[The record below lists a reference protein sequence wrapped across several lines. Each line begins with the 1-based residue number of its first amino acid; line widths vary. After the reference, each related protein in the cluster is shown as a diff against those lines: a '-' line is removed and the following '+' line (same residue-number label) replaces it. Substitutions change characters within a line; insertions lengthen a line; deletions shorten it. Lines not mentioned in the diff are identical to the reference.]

1 MAIRFETL
9 RDRDLPVEF
18 GRYTLTS
25 VLGVGGM
32 GRVFRA
38 QLRGPEGFRKDVAL
52 KVIGRDSSGDDRAH
66 QEFVRE
72 ARFSGLLKHPNVVDV
87 YDFGVTDGRPW
98 LAMEVVAGGSLQ
110 ALLSEGPLPA
120 NATLDLAIQVCE
132 ALSHAHGLEVDGES
146 VELVHRDLKPGN
158 IVITPRGVAK
168 VLDFGLARAA
178 GGRTDLTVSGSVR
191 GTPAYMAPEQ
201 ARGDELD
208 PRTDLFALG
217 LILHESL
224 TGQNLLMRENLV
236 AVMMAIVQ
244 LEELLDD
251 PTTFAAADAAAPGVS
266 AVLRKLLRQDPGERY
281 PRASEVAADL
291 RMLLAS
297 LPPGPDLR
305 HHIAGAPPAP
315 SSASALTI
323 PPPSL
328 APSSA
333 GVTWSTRPSRALA
346 RRTNLGPDSASFVG
360 RADDLQALGQA
371 FADGARLVTLLG
383 PGGTGKTRLARR
395 HAASRLAELLPHGGV
410 WFADAS
416 EANTAQGVLHVL
428 ALTLGVP
435 LSHGGDSAVEQVG
448 HAMADRGPM
457 LLVLDNLEQ
466 VVVPAVSLLDRW
478 LQMAPELQVL
488 VTSRERL
495 RPAYEVVLE
504 LGPLGEGEAISLF
517 EERARAVRRGFVLKE
532 ADREVVAEIVRRLDC
547 LPLAVE
553 LAAARTSVMAP
564 RKILDRLSQR
574 FRLLSGGRADGGRG
588 TLRGTIQW
596 SWDLLEPVEKCALRQ
611 CAVFRGGFTLEAA
624 EEVLELDDGA
634 WVLDV
639 VQALRDKSL
648 LRSWEPAGLSGEV
661 RFGMYESLRVFAAE
675 QLESS
680 GDREAVEAR
689 HAEAMIEVGEA
700 LSAGID
706 TADGVLSRKQLALE
720 LDNLHA
726 VWDHQKDRDVALAAD
741 AILAI
746 APLLASL
753 GPVDLLRSLLDDAI
767 EAVARR
773 GGPERTRFQLR
784 MQRAWLSMSEGD
796 VAAGLRDTDRARELA
811 GRLGDQEARCRS
823 LALAARLHAE
833 AGDAE
838 AASPLAEQAIAIARG
853 LDAPEA
859 LGLALRARGYALGF
873 GQDEEQEMELVR
885 ECLQIW
891 RTLGNK
897 RREADEIAGE
907 AANHGNRGRIDLA
920 KSLFEQALAL
930 HRQVGTRRGE
940 GMAQGNLALVA
951 LQLGRLPEAR
961 RRARKAAEIHRLH
974 GSRTPFGV
982 ALCNLGCTQL
992 LQGDVDDAVR
1002 SLQSAVDTL
1011 GAVGQ
1016 SYYLAIGARDLA
1028 IARLVEGELPRAE
1041 DAARQGVA
1049 AADGKFGDILL
1060 PVCQAI
1066 LGAVLAVRG
1075 SFIEADTCLAAA
1087 ASGAAER
1094 GDEAEL
1100 AAVAVGEAFRDIFL
1114 PEAYGDLATRIARA
1128 QDRHLAYGYPP
1139 ESRDPDRP
1147 FDSTLRLMRDA
1158 LGRVLL
1164 EQGHGL
1170 LPGAEG

>member
-1 MAIRFETL
+1 MTTPFEAL
-9 RDRDLPVEF
+9 QDRDLPVAF
-18 GRYTLTS
+18 GRYSLTS

-52 KVIGRDSSGDDRAH
+52 KVIGRGSTGDDRAH

-72 ARFSGLLKHPNVVDV
+72 ARYSGLLKHPNVVDV
-87 YDFGVTDGRPW
+87 YDFGVTEGRPW
-98 LAMEVVAGGSLQ
+98 LAMEVLAGGSLQ
-110 ALLSEGPLPA
+110 ALLSEGPLPPTA
-120 NATLDLAIQVCE
+120 SLDLAIQVCE
-132 ALSHAHGLEVDGES
+132 ALSHAHGLEVDGEA

-158 IVITPRGVAK
+158 IVVTPRGVAK

-217 LILHESL
+217 LILHECL
-224 TGQNLLMRENLV
+224 TGQNLLVRDNLV
-236 AVMMAIVQ
+236 AVMMAIIQ

-266 AVLRKLLRQDPGERY
+266 GVLRKLLRQDPGERY

-291 RMLLAS
+291 RVLLAS

-305 HHIAGAPPAP
+305 HHVAGAPPAP
-315 SSASALTI
+315 SSASALSI
-323 PPPSL
+323 PLPSL
-328 APSSA
+328 APA
-333 GVTWSTRPSRALA
+333 GSQVTWSTRPSRALA

-360 RADDLQALGQA
+360 RSDDLAALGQA

-416 EANTAQGVLHVL
+416 EATTEQGVLHVV
-428 ALTLGVP
+428 ALCLGVP
-435 LSHGGDSAVEQVG
+435 LPQGGDSAAEQVG
-448 HAMADRGPM
+448 HALADRGPM

-466 VVVPAVSLLDRW
+466 VVGPAVALLDRW
-478 LQMAPELQVL
+478 LPVAPQLQAL

-504 LGPLGEGEAISLF
+504 LGPLSEGEAVALF

-532 ADREVVAEIVRRLDC
+532 ADRETVAEIVRQLDC

-564 RKILDRLSQR
+564 RKILERLSQR
-574 FRLLSGGRADGGRG
+574 FRLLSGGRPDGSRS

-596 SWDLLEPVEKCALRQ
+596 SWDLLEPVEQRALAQ
-611 CAVFRGGFTLEAA
+611 CSVFSGGFSLEAA
-624 EEVLELDDGA
+624 EEVLELEDGTWA
-634 WVLDV
+634 LDV

-675 QLESS
+675 QLAAAGEQ
-680 GDREAVEAR
+680 EATEAR
-689 HAEAMIEVGEA
+689 HAEAMIELGET
-700 LSAGID
+700 LCAGID
-706 TADGVLSRKQLALE
+706 TADGVLARKQLALE

-726 VWDHQKDRDVALAAD
+726 VWDHQKGRDVALAAD
-741 AILAI
+741 AILAM

-753 GPVDLLRSLLDDAI
+753 GPMDLLRRLLDDAI
-767 EAVARR
+767 TTVEAG

-796 VAAGLRDTDRARELA
+796 VPAGLQDTDRARELA
-811 GRLGDQEARCRS
+811 GRLGDQEARCRA
-823 LALAARLHAE
+823 LALSARLHAE
-833 AGDAE
+833 AGDGE
-838 AASPLAEQAIAIARG
+838 AATPLAEQAIAIARG

-859 LGLALRARGYALGF
+859 LGLALRSKGYARGF
-873 GQDEEQEMELVR
+873 GRDEEQEMALVR
-885 ECLQIW
+885 ECLAIW
-891 RTLGNK
+891 RRLGNR

-907 AANHGNRGRIDLA
+907 AANQGNRGRIDLA
-920 KSLFEQALAL
+920 KPLFEQALEL

-974 GSRTPFGV
+974 GSRTPYGV

-992 LQGDVDDAVR
+992 LQGEPDEAVR
-1002 SLQSAVDTL
+1002 SLQSSVDTL
-1011 GAVGQ
+1011 GGVGQ
-1016 SYYLAIGARDLA
+1016 SFYLAIAARDLA
-1028 IARLVEGELPRAE
+1028 LARLVVGDLGQAE
-1041 DAARQGVA
+1041 DAARQAVA
-1049 AADGKFGDILL
+1049 AAEGRFGDLLL
-1060 PVCQAI
+1060 PVCLAI

-1075 SFIEADTCLAAA
+1075 QFIEADTCLAAA
-1087 ASGAAER
+1087 ADGAIERADPAEFAAIAL
-1094 GDEAEL
+1094 AE
-1100 AAVAVGEAFRDIFL
+1100 GFRDALL
-1114 PEAYGDLATRIARA
+1114 PEAYGDLEVRVQRA
-1128 QDRHLAYGYPP
+1128 HDTHLGWGYPP
-1139 ESRDPDRP
+1139 EDRDPDRAY
-1147 FDSTLRLMRDA
+1147 DSTLRLLHLA
-1158 LGRVLL
+1158 LGTLL
-1164 EQGHGL
+1164 E
-1170 LPGAEG
+1170 PGDGA